1 MKKIYVA
8 LMILLTLFL
17 SSCSLLTPTEEIT
30 IHFET
35 NGGKQIENVYFNGD
49 LENLILPTSLRDG
62 FEFVG
67 WYTDRNLTNPVDI
80 MLLNGVGEITLYAKW
95 HELITDP
102 DKIYT

>member
-1 MKKIYVA
+1 MKKVFIGFSF
-8 LMILLTLFL
+8 LLVLFL
-17 SSCSLLTPTEEIT
+17 SSCSITQPEEIT

-35 NGGKQIENVYFNGD
+35 NGGKQIETMVFIGEIEA
-49 LENLILPTSLRDG
+49 LTLPTTMRDG

-67 WYTDRNLTNPVDI
+67 WYTDKALTNLVDI
-80 MLLNGVGEITLYAKW
+80 MLLNGVKEITLYAKW